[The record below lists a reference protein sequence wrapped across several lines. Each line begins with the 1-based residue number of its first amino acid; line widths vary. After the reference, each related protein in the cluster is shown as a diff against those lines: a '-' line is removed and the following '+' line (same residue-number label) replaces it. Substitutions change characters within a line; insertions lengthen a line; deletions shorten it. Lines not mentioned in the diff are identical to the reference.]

1 MAQNVSLWMS
11 LRFGQLEVNFSADE
25 VSGYAPDVANDMAIH
40 VVRAFSEGIAELRGH
55 GVIGSIDDD
64 LADDTEDEDDSD
76 EDDSEDESDEDA

>member
-1 MAQNVSLWMS
+1 MAHNVSLWMS

-40 VVRAFSEGIAELRGH
+40 VVKAFTEGIAELRGH

-64 LADDTEDEDDSD
+64 LAEQAAEDDDEDTED
-76 EDDSEDESDEDA
+76 A